1 MKRGNQM
8 TRTRSIAP
16 RLLTLAAAALLATLS
31 GAEGVNAQ
39 LPLSEP
45 YVALFGGQA
54 RTNFVQ
60 GPTTQ
65 DLDWRNSWA
74 VEVGFKLFGLTVS
87 PGYMKVGRATWT
99 NEAGTETFAMDFD
112 AIYLNLGA
120 REEMGLYFAGGLNW
134 TFWNALPRNDLGITQ
149 RADSEIG
156 FQAFLGFNVGLRGLP
171 LKFMF
176 EAGYAQFSGN
186 ISTETTD
193 FGLREL
199 SSTGPLVR
207 AGIALGW

>member
-1 MKRGNQM
+1 MIRM
-8 TRTRSIAP
+8 RSTAL
-16 RLLTLAAAALLATLS
+16 RVLTGTVAALLVTLA
-31 GAEGVNAQ
+31 GAEVAKAQ
-39 LPLSEP
+39 IPISEP
-45 YVALFGGQA
+45 YIAVFGGQA

-60 GPTTQ
+60 GPTSK
-65 DLDWRNSWA
+65 DLDWRESWA

-87 PGYMKVGRATWT
+87 PGYTKVGRATWS
-99 NEAGTETFAMDFD
+99 NVAGTETFEMDFD
-112 AIYLNLGA
+112 AVYLNLGA

-134 TFWNALPRNDLGITQ
+134 TFWNTLPRNDLGLTQ
-149 RADSEIG
+149 RAESEIG
-156 FQAFLGFNVGLRGLP
+156 FQAYLGFNVGLEGLP

-176 EAGYAQFSGN
+176 EAGYAQYSGN
-186 ISTETTD
+186 ISTDTTD